1 MQHCPEP
8 GGPARRSATT
18 RRDHRPPRR
27 RRACRR
33 RASGPRQTSS
43 TTDLRL
49 APDAPSQHHVSTV
62 DAALRVPRI
71 GERGTCAAVHTG
83 AGGLG
88 TSRPRR
94 GASTARGN
102 GASAATGNGAVGNSR
117 RHAIGVRSLSREN
130 RVSVSSASSGLPQK
144 ISKTPP
150 AGVTEPARCVASPKR
165 PTAVDLRRGGAMRA
179 LKSC

>member
-102 GASAATGNGAVGNSR
+102 GASAATGNGTVGNSR
-117 RHAIGVRSLSREN
+117 RHAIGVRSLSRV
-130 RVSVSSASSGLPQK
+130 RIASACRRHHQACLRRSARRHPQESLPPHAALPHRSDRRRWISG
-144 ISKTPP
+144 
-150 AGVTEPARCVASPKR
+150 AGARCAR
-165 PTAVDLRRGGAMRA
+165 
-179 LKSC
+179 